1 MKTIS
6 IIVPNG
12 QNNVS
17 SIVGPYKIFRK
28 ANEYSKQ
35 QGKKK
40 DYVIEIVGMSKKI
53 NLYDGLFSI
62 TPHKLLP
69 AVRKTDLIIIPASH
83 YDFERVVTD
92 NPLLIK
98 WLEKKYK
105 KGSEI
110 ASICTGAFL
119 LAATGLLNGKEC
131 SIHWNAAEDFKRLF
145 PAVKYVPFKLITDED
160 GLYTNGGAFSFL
172 NLMLYLVEKYYDRE
186 TSIYCSKL
194 FQIDINRNS
203 QSEFIIFKG
212 QKSHGD
218 EVILEA
224 QLYLEKNYR
233 EKIAIDRLSKMFSVS
248 RRNFD
253 RRFIKATG
261 NTPLEYQQRVKI
273 ESAKKMF
280 ENSHH
285 TISEVM
291 YELGYSDSKAFRNVF
306 SRYTG
311 VLPNEYRKRFH
322 HEGY

>member
-17 SIVGPYKIFRK
+17 SVVGPYKILLK
-28 ANEYSKQ
+28 ANEYAKQ

-40 DYVIEIVGMSKKI
+40 QYAIQIVGLSKKI
-53 NLYDGLFSI
+53 NLYDGLFAIS
-62 TPHKLLP
+62 PHKLLP
-69 AVRKTDLIIIPASH
+69 AVKKTDLIIIPASH
-83 YDFERVVTD
+83 YDFERVITD
-92 NPLLIK
+92 NPLLVE
-98 WLEKKYK
+98 WLGKQYK

-119 LAATGLLNGKEC
+119 LAATGLLDGKEC
-131 SIHWNAAEDFKRLF
+131 STHWNAAEDFKRLF
-145 PAVKYVPFKLITDED
+145 PKVKYVPFKLITDED
-160 GLYTNGGAFSFL
+160 RLYTNGGAYSFL
-172 NLMLYLVEKYYDRE
+172 NLMLYLVEKYFDRE

-212 QKSHGD
+212 QKSHED
-218 EVILEA
+218 QVILEA

-233 EKIAIDRLSKMFSVS
+233 EKIAINTLSKLFSVS

-280 ENSHH
+280 ENSRH
-285 TISEVM
+285 TVNEVM
-291 YELGYSDSKAFRNVF
+291 YEIGYSDSKAFRNVF
-306 SRYTG
+306 SKYTG
-311 VLPNEYRKRFH
+311 VLPTQYRKRFIQ
-322 HEGY
+322 EGY